1 MMNKLQQLESS
12 TGVGEMA
19 SSGGGAVYPVLP
31 SITNITN
38 IGHAGHLATGQPLS
52 TLPILQSCHPS
63 NLMLPLHYTQLQTFD
78 QSQTISIPGIVF
90 CIHVKSLVFQ
100 FFIIYY
106 SRKFSNSASTKLPR
120 SIVQYLQHCTP
131 AIQAI

>member
-19 SSGGGAVYPVLP
+19 SSGAGAVYPVLP

-90 CIHVKSLVFQ
+90 CIHKKSLV
-100 FFIIYY
+100 FIIYY
-106 SRKFSNSASTKLPR
+106 SRKFSNSASSKLPR
-120 SIVQYLQHCTP
+120 SILQYLQYCTA